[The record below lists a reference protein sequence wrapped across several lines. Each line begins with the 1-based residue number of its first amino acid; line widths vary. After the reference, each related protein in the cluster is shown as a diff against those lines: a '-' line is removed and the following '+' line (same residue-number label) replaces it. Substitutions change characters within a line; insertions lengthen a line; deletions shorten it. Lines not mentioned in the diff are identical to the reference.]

1 MKKIF
6 IALFALIVVISLTTF
21 TCFATAENGAEP
33 SGENTGVELPAE
45 TPESATETEDPSESA
60 EKFYSAWLDKLT
72 DATLWVNLGITL
84 SGILGVIVFI
94 RSKFGSIA
102 GLINTLGT
110 LVKAGATKD
119 ELKAVVTG
127 AVEGAREAYRAESE
141 AMKKK
146 FEEQLEVNNKLLS
159 VITIFVTNAKI
170 NPHAK
175 TEMLNL
181 LTSVTP
187 MLESVE
193 KTVTA
198 ANKAISEAEA
208 LEESVPT
215 PALDEITAQAE
226 KSNEAAIPVM
236 KLG

>member
-1 MKKIF
+1 MKKILF
-6 IALFALIVVISLTTF
+6 TIFTLIIALSFSTVV
-21 TCFATAENGAEP
+21 CFAN
-33 SGENTGVELPAE
+33 GENT
-45 TPESATETEDPSESA
+45 ATEGAEDTGAELSADIDETATDTVDSSESA

-72 DATLWVNLGITL
+72 DSTLWVNLGITL
-84 SGILGVIVFI
+84 SGILGVMVFI
-94 RSKFGSIA
+94 RSKFGSLT
-102 GLINTLGT
+102 GLVTTLGG

-119 ELKAVVTG
+119 ELEELVGG
-127 AVEGAREAYRAESE
+127 AIDGAKEAYKAESE

-146 FEEQLEVNNKLLS
+146 FEEQIEVNNKLLS
-159 VITIFVTNAKI
+159 IITIFVTNAKI

-187 MLESVE
+187 VGESVE
-193 KTVTA
+193 KTVEA

-226 KSNEAAIPVM
+226 KSNEAAIPAM